1 LSQFIT
7 LTRGRFG
14 SAASQV
20 VEQARAYGPVSR
32 DELTRRTD
40 LSSATVNRTVASL
53 LLAGVLRE
61 RPDKITSGANGRPG
75 VPVEVDPSRYV
86 TLGFHLGRG
95 VDTVAIGDLRGQ
107 VIVEERL
114 PRPVDRAPALADLAG
129 TAARLLA
136 GQPGRAPLAAGLVAP
151 WLDLDLDQAA
161 AGEELHNELGLDVAT
176 ADHVA
181 GVAATEFLH
190 RRTGTPG
197 ATLYVYARNTVGFAL
212 AADKSAAGAD
222 HDGGRQTEVS
232 RTGSLTHFPVEPT
245 EGTGARCVCGRTG
258 CLAAA
263 YSDHALVARAAGRDL
278 IPAGSDIDT
287 LLDVA
292 RRGPT
297 ADQEQ
302 AHGLLLDRARAL
314 GRVAAIV
321 RDITTPDRV
330 VLVGQAFTGYPP
342 VLEAVSDA
350 FTAHTAL
357 GLIDLSFTRFG
368 AGVQAVT
375 ACTVALGPVYDDPL
389 GVVPKGRPVSSGG
402 SHDLAGAAFVAH

>member
-1 LSQFIT
+1 MSGGQMIT
-7 LTRGRFG
+7 LARGRFG
-14 SAASQV
+14 SPASQV
-20 VEQARAYGPVSR
+20 LEHARAYGPVSR
-32 DELTRRTD
+32 DELTRRTE
-40 LSSATVNRTVASL
+40 LSAATVNRTVAAL

-61 RPDKITSGANGRPG
+61 RPDRVAAGVNGRPG

-107 VIVEERL
+107 VIAEERL
-114 PRPVDRAPALADLAG
+114 PRPVDRPPALGDLAG

-136 GQPGRAPLAAGLVAP
+136 GQSGRAPLAAGLVAP
-151 WLDLDLDQAA
+151 WLDLGLDRDVAGQELQA
-161 AGEELHNELGLDVAT
+161 LLGLDVAT

-190 RRTGTPG
+190 RRPGTPG

-212 AADKSAAGAD
+212 AVDKGD
-222 HDGGRQTEVS
+222 QTEVS
-232 RTGSLTHFPVEPT
+232 RVGSLTHFPV
-245 EGTGARCVCGRTG
+245 GSGAQCVCGRTG
-258 CLAAA
+258 CLAATF
-263 YSDHALVARAAGRDL
+263 SDHALVARAASRDL
-278 IPAGSDIDT
+278 IPAGSDVDV

-292 RRGPT
+292 RRGS
-297 ADQEQ
+297 AS
-302 AHGLLLDRARAL
+302 AHQLLVDRAEEL
-314 GRVAAIV
+314 GRIAAVV

-330 VLVGQAFTGYPP
+330 VLVGQGYTGYPP
-342 VLEAVSDA
+342 VLPVISDS

-357 GLIDLSFTRFG
+357 GPTDLSFTRFG

-389 GVVPKGRPVSSGG
+389 GVVPARRASARTPLRSDG
-402 SHDLAGAAFVAH
+402 HIA

>member
-1 LSQFIT
+1 MRGSQMIT
-7 LTRGRFG
+7 LARGRFG
-14 SAASQV
+14 SPASQV
-20 VEQARAYGPVSR
+20 LEHARAYGPVSR

-40 LSSATVNRTVASL
+40 LSPATVNRTVAAL

-61 RPDKITSGANGRPG
+61 RPDRVTAGANGRPG
-75 VPVEVDPSRYV
+75 VPVDVDPGRYV

-114 PRPVDRAPALADLAG
+114 PRPVDRPPSLGDLAG
-129 TAARLLA
+129 IAARLLA

-151 WLDLDLDQAA
+151 WLDLGLDLGLDRDGTGLELQAV
-161 AGEELHNELGLDVAT
+161 LGLDVAT

-190 RRTGTPG
+190 RRPGTPG

-212 AADKSAAGAD
+212 AVDKGD
-222 HDGGRQTEVS
+222 QTEVS
-232 RTGSLTHFPVEPT
+232 RVGSLTHFPV
-245 EGTGARCVCGRTG
+245 GSGARCVCGRTG
-258 CLAAA
+258 CLAAT
-263 YSDHALVARAAGRDL
+263 YSDHALVARAASRDL
-278 IPAGSDIDT
+278 IPAGSDVDV

-292 RRGPT
+292 RRGAAP
-297 ADQEQ
+297 
-302 AHGLLLDRARAL
+302 AHLLLLDRAEEL
-314 GRVAAIV
+314 GRIAAVV

-330 VLVGQAFTGYPP
+330 VLVGQGFTGYPP
-342 VLEAVSDA
+342 VLPAISDA

-357 GLIDLSFTRFG
+357 GPADLSFTRFG

-389 GVVPKGRPVSSGG
+389 GVVPTRRASAPAPLGSKG
-402 SHDLAGAAFVAH
+402 HIA